1 MIKIF
6 PQIINKKNINN
17 NNNNNNNKNNNINIK
32 NSNSN
37 SNSNSNI
44 NSNSNSLYTTIRIN
58 YSVYLINLDILFM
71 KLST

>member
-17 NNNNNNNKNNNINIK
+17 
-32 NSNSN
+32 

-44 NSNSNSLYTTIRIN
+44 NSNSNSLYSTIRIN

-71 KLST
+71 KLSN

>member
-17 NNNNNNNKNNNINIK
+17 NNNNNKNNNIN
-32 NSNSN
+32 SN
-37 SNSNSNI
+37 NSNSNI
-44 NSNSNSLYTTIRIN
+44 NSNSNSLYSIIRIN

-71 KLST
+71 KLSI

>member
-6 PQIINKKNINN
+6 PQIINNKNINN
-17 NNNNNNNKNNNINIK
+17 NNNNNNININ

-37 SNSNSNI
+37 SNSNS
-44 NSNSNSLYTTIRIN
+44 LYSIIRIN

>member
-6 PQIINKKNINN
+6 PQIINNKNI
-17 NNNNNNNKNNNINIK
+17 NNNNNNNKNNNININ

-37 SNSNSNI
+37 SYI
-44 NSNSNSLYTTIRIN
+44 NSNSNSLYSIIRIN